1 MRRAI
6 RRLLTTLVIVI
17 LLLGGAA
24 WWLLSYI
31 APDDQLDMSYE
42 PIDVKAKAMDMVKKR
57 KPELVLTESDIN
69 HLIKM
74 HLQGK
79 YAASGNDGNGDGAIE
94 LAKDVRLDGAL
105 FELEEGRLVAHM
117 NVTYKD
123 RIPAVLDAV
132 YRLERRDSNIA
143 LRPQSLSV
151 KDIGL
156 PLHLLETMIIPIDLP
171 LQDMVKVRDVQFQKD
186 QIKVLLKLELGL

>member
-1 MRRAI
+1 MGRAI

-24 WWLLSYI
+24 WWLLSYV
-31 APDDQLDMSYE
+31 APEEQLDMSYV
-42 PIDVKAKAMDMVKKR
+42 PIDVRAKAMDMVKKL

-74 HLQGK
+74 HLQDK
-79 YAASGNDGNGDGAIE
+79 YGGSGENGQKTIE
-94 LAKDVRLDGAL
+94 LAKDVRLDGAV
-105 FELEEGRLVAHM
+105 FELEEGRLAARM
-117 NVTYKD
+117 NVTYRD

-132 YRLERRDSNIA
+132 YRLEWQDPNIA

-156 PLHLLETMIIPIDLP
+156 PLDLLEPIIIPLDLP
-171 LQDMVKVRDVQFQKD
+171 LQNMVTVRDVQFQKD
-186 QIKVLLKLELGL
+186 QIKILFKLELGL